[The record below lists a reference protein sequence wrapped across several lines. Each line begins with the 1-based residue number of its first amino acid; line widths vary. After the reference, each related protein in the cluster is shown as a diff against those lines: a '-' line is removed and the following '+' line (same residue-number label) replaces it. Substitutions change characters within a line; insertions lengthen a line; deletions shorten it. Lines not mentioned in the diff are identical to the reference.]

1 MEKADKILVIG
12 ALCQTGKQTTEAL
25 RLKYGQTHVIATDIL
40 QRARVKP
47 DYLPYVR
54 LDVLNKARLLMLVRD
69 EEVTQIYLHPTMF
82 LTQEEQNPQLSWQ
95 LNMDRLLNIQDISA
109 KCNIKKI
116 VWPSCQISH

>member
-1 MEKADKILVIG
+1 MEKHDKILVIG
-12 ALCQTGKQTTEAL
+12 ALGQTGKQVTEDL
-25 RLKYGQTHVIATDIL
+25 RLRYGQMHVIATDML

-69 EEVTQIYLHPTMF
+69 EEVTQIYLLSTMF
-82 LTQEEQNPQLSWQ
+82 LTQEEQHPQLSWQ
-95 LNMDRLLNIQDISA
+95 LNMDRLLNVQDISA

-116 VWPSCQISH
+116 VWPSCSL